1 MIKISS
7 CWMVNMSTY
16 DSLNDCFDITPV
28 GEELKPQPIKKQ
40 KPLIISDKGEDKEKD
55 YQYARAQIYDIVEK
69 MQESLNGAMEVAQQS
84 DHPRAYE
91 VVFQGAKHTADAVEK
106 LQDLHKKMTDAESK
120 AEAAAVNQTQNNIF
134 MSGSTAEL
142 LKMLKENK

>member
-1 MIKISS
+1 
-7 CWMVNMSTY
+7 MSTF
-16 DSLNDCFDITPV
+16 DSLNDTFDVSAEIV
-28 GEELKPQPIKKQ
+28 KVEEEPTTKPIKRNK

-69 MQESLNGAMEVAQQS
+69 MQESLNGALEVAQQS

-106 LQDLHKKMTDAESK
+106 LQDLHKKMADVESEVEK
-120 AEAAAVNQTQNNIF
+120 AQVNQTQNNIY
-134 MSGSTAEL
+134 MSGSTADL
-142 LKMLKENK
+142 IKMLKENK